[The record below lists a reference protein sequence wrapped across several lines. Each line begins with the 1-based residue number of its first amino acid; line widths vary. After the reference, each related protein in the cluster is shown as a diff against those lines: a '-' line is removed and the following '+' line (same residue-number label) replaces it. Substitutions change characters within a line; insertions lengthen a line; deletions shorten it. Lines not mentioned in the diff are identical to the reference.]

1 MCPVRT
7 KRQGVPHPPVFLSK
21 SAQSLENMR
30 VKFLLGA
37 KKRKRVRKRM
47 KRKDLPPQLGRGERG
62 EQRKTEYLPPTPHY
76 MHEYQKKGLAEI
88 AIRN

>member
-1 MCPVRT
+1 
-7 KRQGVPHPPVFLSK
+7 
-21 SAQSLENMR
+21 MR

-47 KRKDLPPQLGRGERG
+47 KRKDFPPQLGRGERG

-76 MHEYQKKGLAEI
+76 MHEYQKKRFTEI